1 MFFPV
6 EDAVCK
12 HQYPFSFHH
21 GEGRIV
27 GVFQTYAD
35 RFDIKISMFQWPKIH
50 CGIVAWL
57 LMGNS
62 NVRSSQLYIP
72 FGDQTWLAG
81 KI

>member
-12 HQYPFSFHH
+12 HQYPFSFDH

-27 GVFQTYAD
+27 GVFQAYAD
-35 RFDIKISMFQWPKIH
+35 RFDIKIFNVPMAQDSLRDRGMASHGGFQFSI
-50 CGIVAWL
+50 
-57 LMGNS
+57 
-62 NVRSSQLYIP
+62 IP
-72 FGDQTWLAG
+72 ALHTLGDQTWLAG